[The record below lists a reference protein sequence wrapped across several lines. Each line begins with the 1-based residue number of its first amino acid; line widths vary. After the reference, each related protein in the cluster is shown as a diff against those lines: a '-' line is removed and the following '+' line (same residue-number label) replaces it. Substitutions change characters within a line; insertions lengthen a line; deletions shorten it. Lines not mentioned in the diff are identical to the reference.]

1 MKAVCLLGPFGSLF
15 TLLLYSLTT
24 SYISVG
30 LACLLNFSY
39 PLVVVALSY
48 IFFKEKISKS
58 KMLAAA
64 LMLTGLALV
73 SGGGTLNL
81 TGPLLGIGSALS
93 FAIYIISQERRS
105 MCEVGPLQIVFYSSL
120 TGCLVFACLPY
131 AFRKLAKH

>member
-1 MKAVCLLGPFGSLF
+1 
-15 TLLLYSLTT
+15 
-24 SYISVG
+24 
-30 LACLLNFSY
+30 
-39 PLVVVALSY
+39 
-48 IFFKEKISKS
+48 
-58 KMLAAA
+58 MLAAA